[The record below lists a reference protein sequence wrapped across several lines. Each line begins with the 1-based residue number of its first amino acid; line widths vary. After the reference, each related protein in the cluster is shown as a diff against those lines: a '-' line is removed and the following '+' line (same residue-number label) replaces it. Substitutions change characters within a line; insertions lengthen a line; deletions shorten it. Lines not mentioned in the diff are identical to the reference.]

1 MEIKELREGE
11 VLVLAP
17 DGNLGSGEECSA
29 LEQRLGAAFAAGS
42 RFVVVDCGKVG
53 HLSSTALRALLLA
66 SRKLTRV
73 GGRLVLCGM
82 TPKVQ
87 KAFSISGFDK
97 DFSVVPQRQAA
108 VALVV
113 EPPPGAAKAAAK
125 KGAAAVPPAA
135 APAPAAAVVAPA
147 AVAPTAMVAVAKSPA
162 SRAEAPGAPAAP
174 STDSAPAASAP
185 AATGP
190 HAILAE
196 RLLSVFGDAGG
207 GPSTPPVPLPADRA
221 VARDA
226 AAAALL
232 RVFAPHAVPHPSA

>member
-17 DGNLGSGEECSA
+17 DGNLSGGEECSA

-53 HLSSTALRALLLA
+53 HLTSTALRALLLA

-82 TPKVQ
+82 SPKVQ

-125 KGAAAVPPAA
+125 KGAAAV
-135 APAPAAAVVAPA
+135 APAAAVVAPA

-185 AATGP
+185 AVPGP
-190 HAILAE
+190 HAVLAE

-221 VARDA
+221 AARDA